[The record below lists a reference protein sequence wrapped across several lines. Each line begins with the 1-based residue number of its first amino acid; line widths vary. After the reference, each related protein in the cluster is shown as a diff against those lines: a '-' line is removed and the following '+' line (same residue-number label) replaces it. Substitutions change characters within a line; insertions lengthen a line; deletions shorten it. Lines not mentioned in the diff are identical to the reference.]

1 MSELPRWFVIALC
14 ACITITYG
22 IYVID
27 GIRYCNAMA
36 RRASQVEDWEKKL
49 ERETEDEVDE

>member
-14 ACITITYG
+14 ACITIAYG

-27 GIRYCNAMA
+27 GIRCCNAMA
-36 RRASQVEDWEKKL
+36 RRASQVEEWAKEL
-49 ERETEDEVDE
+49 ERETEDEVDA